1 MVRTYCKY
9 GDCDLE
15 KLEKEF
21 FELKE
26 LWRVLKNNWS
36 KPDNWEDLYRLY
48 PLITTTSALARQ
60 RLSDK
65 APSYNV
71 EIISPKIGDKKR
83 FDDYFYA
90 DANKFF
96 NGKKT
101 CSPLKSCTSSFL
113 HAKNYGYMDT
123 RKSVEVDSEYKIYLF
138 VATDYLCPS
147 CKEANIGNSKQKYGK
162 KHVGYTDC
170 TCGQYIDID
179 SFITNLELL
188 IRNQIDKR
196 NNK

>member
-1 MVRTYCKY
+1 MPRTHCKY

-21 FELKE
+21 LELKK
-26 LWRVLKNNWS
+26 LWLVLKKNWI
-36 KPDNWEDLYRLY
+36 KPDDWEDLYRLY

-83 FDDYFYA
+83 FDDYFYSDA
-90 DANKFF
+90 DKFF

-101 CSPLKSCTSSFL
+101 CSSLKSVISSFL
-113 HAKNYGYMDT
+113 HAKNYVYMDT

-138 VATDYLCPS
+138 VATDYLCLS
-147 CKEANIGNSKQKYGK
+147 CNEANIGNPNQRYGK

-170 TCGQYIDID
+170 ICGQYVDLD
-179 SFITNLELL
+179 SFINTVEAFIEAQINK
-188 IRNQIDKR
+188 NQ
-196 NNK
+196 